1 MGREGSALTG
11 VEIKRE
17 AEAYI
22 EEFIDDPDALVFI
35 NRVLN
40 MIGDMAL
47 IYEVVTGTIEYPYDW
62 YELPPTLTNVR
73 KVETSGGVPFHDY
86 EVVDNWIRFPSPGQ
100 YTIHYRRLPKPLT
113 GILDTP
119 EIHPAF
125 HSALVTGLIA
135 LWKLKDDDENPDGVR
150 NYHEFKEHAMRVYN
164 TLQRS
169 RTPSTVKVVR

>member
-1 MGREGSALTG
+1 MTG
-11 VEIKRE
+11 LEIKKE

-35 NRVLN
+35 NRCLN

-47 IYEVVTGTIEYPYDW
+47 IYEVVTGEIENPNEW
-62 YELPPTLTNVR
+62 YELPSGLTNVR
-73 KVETSGGVPFHDY
+73 KVETAPGRPYTEY
-86 EVVDNWIRFPSPGQ
+86 EVADNWIRFRHPGR
-100 YTIHYRRLPKPLT
+100 YTIHYRRLPRPLK

-119 EIHPAF
+119 EIHPVF

-150 NYHEFKEHAMRVYN
+150 HYHEFKEQAMRAYN

-169 RTPSTVKVVR
+169 RTPNRVQVIR